1 MTPRHGGIQGGVEP
15 PALQGGLCPQMPKL
29 YVAPRQRRH
38 GFKAVSDTCAMIYV
52 AMFRSY
58 IAKLIEVLGYALTPR
73 FRHLLTEV

>member
-1 MTPRHGGIQGGVEP
+1 
-15 PALQGGLCPQMPKL
+15 MPKL